1 MTRPLAAAVF
11 ALATLPCL
19 AGTNQALLSAQMA
32 YQQADSQH
40 SANQKR
46 LAAAQEARRMAEAR
60 VIDAQALLQKAEGEL
75 AAAQGAAAAS
85 DATLREAAT
94 RLDAA
99 WQAKQAAN

>member
-1 MTRPLAAAVF
+1 MTRPLAAALF
-11 ALATLPCL
+11 ALASLPCL
-19 AGTNQALLSAQMA
+19 AGPSQDLLSAQMV

-40 SANQKR
+40 SASQKR

-60 VIDAQALLQKAEGEL
+60 VIDAQALLQKADGEL

-85 DATLREAAT
+85 DAALKDAAT